1 MHTLVLFAH
10 PDPASLTASTARRI
24 ADGLVASG
32 GTAEIADLAAEGFD
46 PRYGDADLAVLRG
59 AGGIPDD
66 VLREQERVE
75 RADALVFVHPV
86 YWWGM
91 PALMKGWLDRVLTF
105 GWAFGTDQATAI
117 AERDVHLVRL
127 GGNAPRPTTRT
138 ATARRSAPSSITA
151 CSSSPA
157 APSRPRT
164 CCTPPRRD
172 SRRASTRPSA
182 PSCPTS
188 DPPAPRPWSDRARR
202 RAPPDREA
210 PSRSSARTTP
220 CGSTSG
226 SRRCRG

>member
-127 GGNAPRPTTRT
+127 GGNAPETYD
-138 ATARRSAPSSITA
+138 AHGY
-151 CSSSPA
+151 
-157 APSRPRT
+157 
-164 CCTPPRRD
+164 
-172 SRRASTRPSA
+172 
-182 PSCPTS
+182 
-188 DPPAPRPWSDRARR
+188 
-202 RAPPDREA
+202 REA
-210 PSRSSARTTP
+210 IRTVVDHGVFEFAGGPVSSAHLLHTAEAGLETRLDETVRAVVSHV
-220 CGSTSG
+220 GSA
-226 SRRCRG
+226 RAEALV